1 MSIIVKTITFLENLL
16 LSLFFYFLVSIVVKN
31 FRIKQLKKFRKKVSY
46 IYTYKWMDTQII
58 MNS

>member
-46 IYTYKWMDTQII
+46 IHTYKWMDRQII